1 MPIYCGNNKMN
12 RRLLNNE
19 VEIGSRS
26 KCLKKGFG
34 IGINKPIDLDYLGE
48 YEPIYIDK
56 FFCGDDENDAPNDYR
71 MGTLPQC
78 LQRGV
83 AIGKLQKAQNNDS
96 GDNFS
101 NELDS
106 EHNFI
111 LKITLIL
118 FIDIIYILIIMYLK
132 PKFFL
137 NKMRYF
143 DNRKIIL
150 SVLGITVFLFILLLY
165 FFKI

>member
-1 MPIYCGNNKMN
+1 MAIYCGNNRQNIKLIN
-12 RRLLNNE
+12 GQLD
-19 VEIGSRS
+19 IGSRS
-26 KCLKKGFG
+26 KCFKKGFG
-34 IGINKPIDLDYLGE
+34 VGFNQPVDPDYLGA
-48 YEPIYIDK
+48 YEPIYVDK
-56 FFCGDDENDAPNDYR
+56 IYCGDNVNNAPNNHR

-78 LQRGV
+78 LQKGV

-118 FIDIIYILIIMYLK
+118 FIDIIYIIIIMYLK

-137 NKMRYF
+137 
-143 DNRKIIL
+143 
-150 SVLGITVFLFILLLY
+150 
-165 FFKI
+165 